1 MKIFINDRVRIIF
14 IILTMILSFGYCIME
29 YYYLHNIPNAIF
41 IGMLV
46 FATIGV
52 AIWSKK
58 VIILFRDNIEMY
70 INIYMGESS
79 DTIKSIQTNNYNY
92 IVNEALPTIVGCIY
106 SILFAIT
113 IYHLDFWQDD
123 KQIKLWFSL
132 YLGYM
137 NFITGVGLVLVYK
150 VIKVIMEESKKIKFQ
165 GYIFENKSTR
175 GFKRIKFKILVILL
189 VYEMFSLTGT
199 LFSSID
205 SKLIIAL
212 YSIFAIGFSISV
224 YLLPEKAMKQSFQT
238 VMDDAIDNLN
248 NKIWGEYNLMMKN
261 SESKAENLDFS
272 KVLSLIEMKE
282 KLIELGKNRNR
293 VQKIY
298 EVIIL
303 LILVVIPVVVQVI
316 LEKL

>member
-113 IYHLDFWQDD
+113 IYYLDFWQDD

-165 GYIFENKSTR
+165 GYIFENKS
-175 GFKRIKFKILVILL
+175 
-189 VYEMFSLTGT
+189 
-199 LFSSID
+199 
-205 SKLIIAL
+205 
-212 YSIFAIGFSISV
+212 
-224 YLLPEKAMKQSFQT
+224 
-238 VMDDAIDNLN
+238 
-248 NKIWGEYNLMMKN
+248 
-261 SESKAENLDFS
+261 
-272 KVLSLIEMKE
+272 
-282 KLIELGKNRNR
+282 
-293 VQKIY
+293 
-298 EVIIL
+298 
-303 LILVVIPVVVQVI
+303 
-316 LEKL
+316 

>member
-1 MKIFINDRVRIIF
+1 
-14 IILTMILSFGYCIME
+14 
-29 YYYLHNIPNAIF
+29 
-41 IGMLV
+41 
-46 FATIGV
+46 
-52 AIWSKK
+52 
-58 VIILFRDNIEMY
+58 
-70 INIYMGESS
+70 
-79 DTIKSIQTNNYNY
+79 
-92 IVNEALPTIVGCIY
+92 
-106 SILFAIT
+106 
-113 IYHLDFWQDD
+113 
-123 KQIKLWFSL
+123 
-132 YLGYM
+132 M

-303 LILVVIPVVVQVI
+303 LILAVIPVVVQVI

>member
-1 MKIFINDRVRIIF
+1 MKIFINDRVRIMF
-14 IILTMILSFGYCIME
+14 IILTIILSFGYCIME

-79 DTIKSIQTNNYNY
+79 DTIKSIQKNNYNY

-106 SILFAIT
+106 SILFAIA
-113 IYHLDFWQDD
+113 IYHLDFGQDA

-137 NFITGVGLVLVYK
+137 NFITGVGIVLVYK

-175 GFKRIKFKILVILL
+175 GIKRIKFKILVILL

-224 YLLPEKAMKQSFQT
+224 YLLPEKAMKQNFQT
-238 VMDDAIDNLN
+238 VMDDAIDDLN

-261 SESKAENLDFS
+261 SESKAEDLDFS

-303 LILVVIPVVVQVI
+303 LILAVIPVVVQVI

>member
-113 IYHLDFWQDD
+113 IYYLDFWQDD

>member
-14 IILTMILSFGYCIME
+14 IILTIILSFGYCIME

-41 IGMLV
+41 IGMLL

-79 DTIKSIQTNNYNY
+79 DTIKSKQKDNYNY

-106 SILFAIT
+106 SILFAII
-113 IYHLDFWQDD
+113 IYHLDFWQDT
-123 KQIKLWFSL
+123 KQIKLWFLL

-137 NFITGVGLVLVYK
+137 NFITGVGIVLVYK

-175 GFKRIKFKILVILL
+175 GIKRIKFKILVILL

-224 YLLPEKAMKQSFQT
+224 YLLPEKSMKQNFQN
-238 VMDDAIDNLN
+238 VMDDAIDDLN

-261 SESKAENLDFS
+261 SESKADDLDFS
-272 KVLSLIEMKE
+272 KVL
-282 KLIELGKNRNR
+282 
-293 VQKIY
+293 
-298 EVIIL
+298 
-303 LILVVIPVVVQVI
+303 
-316 LEKL
+316 

>member
-303 LILVVIPVVVQVI
+303 LILAVIPVVVQVI

>member
-92 IVNEALPTIVGCIY
+92 IVNEAIPNIVGCIY

-205 SKLIIAL
+205 SKFIIAL

-282 KLIELGKNRNR
+282 KLIELGKNRNM

-303 LILVVIPVVVQVI
+303 LILAVIPVFVQVI

>member
-1 MKIFINDRVRIIF
+1 
-14 IILTMILSFGYCIME
+14 ME

-92 IVNEALPTIVGCIY
+92 IVNEAIPNIVGCIY

-205 SKLIIAL
+205 SKFIIAL

-282 KLIELGKNRNR
+282 KLIELGKNRNM

-303 LILVVIPVVVQVI
+303 LILAVIPVFVQVI

>member
-92 IVNEALPTIVGCIY
+92 IVNEAIPNIVGCIY
-106 SILFAIT
+106 SIFFAIT

-293 VQKIY
+293 IQKIY

-303 LILVVIPVVVQVI
+303 LILAVIPVVVQVI

>member
-1 MKIFINDRVRIIF
+1 MKVFINNRVRIIF
-14 IILTMILSFGYCIME
+14 ITLTIILSFGYCIVE
-29 YYYLHNIPNAIF
+29 YYYLHNIPNAVF

-58 VIILFRDNIEMY
+58 IIILFRENIEMY
-70 INIYMGESS
+70 INIHMGTAS
-79 DTIKSIQTNNYNY
+79 DVIKSTQTNNYNY
-92 IVNEALPTIVGCIY
+92 IVKGALPTFVGCIY
-106 SILFAIT
+106 SMLFAII
-113 IYHLDFWQDD
+113 IYHLDFWQDK

-137 NFITGVGLVLVYK
+137 NFITGVGIVLVYRA
-150 VIKVIMEESKKIKFQ
+150 IKVIIEESKRIKFK

-175 GFKRIKFKILVILL
+175 EIKRIKFKILALL
-189 VYEMFSLTGT
+189 LIYEMLSLTGT
-199 LFSSID
+199 LFSCID
-205 SKLIIAL
+205 SKVVIAV
-212 YSIFAIGFSISV
+212 YSVFAIGFSISV
-224 YLLPEKAMKQSFQT
+224 YLLPEKVMKKNFQH
-238 VMDDAIDNLN
+238 VMDEAIDDLN
-248 NKIWGEYNLMMKN
+248 NKIWDEYNMMMKN
-261 SESKAENLDFS
+261 SASKAEDLDFS

-303 LILVVIPVVVQVI
+303 LILAVIPVVVQVI